1 MAEKPMMD
9 NKGYIDVQSALKLK
23 EAEGRVERE
32 RREAEGRVEV
42 DKLNAESDAKFRELL
57 IRESAKETASKHLAK
72 FAGFY
77 LTFLVCTFIFS
88 IQFVPET
95 SIAVVAGLITLVV
108 TNLSTILKGIVENG
122 ENKELEEEKA
132 KKRQKEGLIK

>member
-1 MAEKPMMD
+1 MSDKPMMD

-23 EAEGRVERE
+23 EAEGRVE
-32 RREAEGRVEV
+32 VE
-42 DKLNAESDAKFRELL
+42 KMNAESDAKFRELL

-88 IQFVPET
+88 IQFVPES

-108 TNLSTILKGIVENG
+108 SNLSMILKNIVENG
-122 ENKELEEEKA
+122 ENTDKLREEAKA
-132 KKRQKEGLIK
+132 RGIIK

>member
-1 MAEKPMMD
+1 MMVNQKPMV
-9 NKGYIDVQSALKLK
+9 NYSGYIDVQSALKLK
-23 EAEGRVERE
+23 EAEGRVE
-32 RREAEGRVEV
+32 VE
-42 DKLNAESDAKFRELL
+42 KMNAESDAKFRELM

-77 LTFLVCTFIFS
+77 LTFLVMAFIFS
-88 IQFVPET
+88 IQFVPAE

-122 ENKELEEEKA
+122 EHKEDESSDFGK
-132 KKRQKEGLIK
+132 GIK

>member
-1 MAEKPMMD
+1 MD
-9 NKGYIDVQSALKLK
+9 EKGYIDVQSALKLK
-23 EAEGRVERE
+23 
-32 RREAEGRVEV
+32 EAEGRVEV

-77 LTFLVCTFIFS
+77 LTFLVCMFIFS

-122 ENKELEEEKA
+122 EDKEKLREEA
-132 KKRQKEGLIK
+132 KQRGILK

>member
-1 MAEKPMMD
+1 MVDRPMQD

-23 EAEGRVERE
+23 EAEGRVE
-32 RREAEGRVEV
+32 VE
-42 DKLNAESDAKFRELL
+42 KLNAESDAKFRELL
-57 IRESAKETASKHLAK
+57 IKESAKETASKHLAK

-88 IQFVPET
+88 IQFVPAE

-122 ENKELEEEKA
+122 GHKDEDDPMTSAPKPRGSK
-132 KKRQKEGLIK
+132 

>member
-1 MAEKPMMD
+1 MTEKAMTD

-23 EAEGRVERE
+23 EAEGRVE
-32 RREAEGRVEV
+32 VE
-42 DKLNAESDAKFRELL
+42 KMNAESDAKFRELL

-88 IQFVPET
+88 IQFVPES

-108 TNLSTILKGIVENG
+108 SNLSMILKNIVENG
-122 ENKELEEEKA
+122 EDKEKLREEA
-132 KKRQKEGLIK
+132 KQRGIIK